1 MTFICECV
9 YTVLCNA
16 IVLKYSLTANCKISI
31 CRDVFLIK
39 YDVCRW
45 VTTTPSPLT
54 SPFHFPNFLFSSS
67 FFKLSCTCTW
77 PHRGERRH
85 GLSLVRGSPDGAFQV
100 RTQPK
105 DTLSVSLHLWG
116 THCTNRGLGWGGGL
130 GVGRVWVV
138 CHVTFP
144 LWLSHRGEPVFL
156 LWVLYR
162 SSGFNKGCPS
172 TCSCMKWHFVS
183 HTFIVF

>member
-85 GLSLVRGSPDGAFQV
+85 GLSLVRGSPDRAFQV

-105 DTLSVSLHLWG
+105 DTQRVPPFVGYPLYKP
-116 THCTNRGLGWGGGL
+116 GLGLRGGGGFGGWAGL
-130 GVGRVWVV
+130 GSVP
-138 CHVTFP
+138 CNFPIVTFP
-144 LWLSHRGEPVFL
+144 SWGTSLSL
-156 LWVLYR
+156 M
-162 SSGFNKGCPS
+162 S
-172 TCSCMKWHFVS
+172 
-183 HTFIVF
+183 FIPLKRV